1 VGFIWQRASL
11 KIPLLQG
18 FYGPVVS
25 MWSRLCVGEVGGRA
39 EPPSRDR
46 IRGDP
51 ATGLV
56 GWGANSLHPQRL
68 ADPSRRGM
76 GIRELGYINAGSYIL
91 GIMSKH
97 LVDIDEKALSAARS
111 ELGTRTIKET
121 VNRALRQAV
130 KDRDERVK
138 KAFEVL
144 ASTELARRE
153 DAWR

>member
-1 VGFIWQRASL
+1 
-11 KIPLLQG
+11 
-18 FYGPVVS
+18 
-25 MWSRLCVGEVGGRA
+25 
-39 EPPSRDR
+39 
-46 IRGDP
+46 
-51 ATGLV
+51 
-56 GWGANSLHPQRL
+56 
-68 ADPSRRGM
+68 M
-76 GIRELGYINAGSYIL
+76 G
-91 GIMSKH
+91 KH

-144 ASTELARRE
+144 AGTELAPRE